1 MDGWEPAVAAAVVA
15 ACSALV
21 ATAMSVATARSARRS
36 NERARFWE
44 RLSWAL
50 ERMDESDS
58 GYDISWAVL
67 DDLRTVAWADRKDTE
82 LATRL
87 TRAWRARV
95 ASMNEGDRS

>member
-1 MDGWEPAVAAAVVA
+1 MDGWEPVVVAAVVA

-21 ATAMSVATARSARRS
+21 AAAMSVATARSARRS

-50 ERMDESDS
+50 ERIDESES
-58 GYDISWAVL
+58 RYDISWTVL
-67 DDLRTVAWADRKDTE
+67 DDLRTVPWADRNDTA
-82 LATRL
+82 LAARL

-95 ASMNEGDRS
+95 ASTNKGDTP